1 MALCKAWFHAY
12 LSTIGMT
19 ALVIIFHL
27 FSSIFAVK
35 WVAIPPPAL
44 ITHKKD
50 VAFILEQPIG
60 EVGHRMALDPFS
72 FLSFFFGFFSVL
84 GWGGGAL
91 SPVCLPSSIIETS

>member
-72 FLSFFFGFFSVL
+72 FLSFFFGFFGFGLGGCSITSLSSVL
-84 GWGGGAL
+84 HHRNIL
-91 SPVCLPSSIIETS
+91 V